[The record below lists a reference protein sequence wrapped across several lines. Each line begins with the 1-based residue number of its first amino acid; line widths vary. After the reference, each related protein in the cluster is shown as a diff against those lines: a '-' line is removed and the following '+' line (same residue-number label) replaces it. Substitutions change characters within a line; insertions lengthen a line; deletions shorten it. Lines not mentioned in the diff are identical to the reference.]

1 MSQSAWSCFVRV
13 NDPPCWRS
21 LEYLRARGHVLG
33 GMIWEGLRCQ
43 RGSTAPLLSM
53 GCGTAATSI
62 ASLQHLYHL
71 GFGWLRYL
79 LSGSVDKKTFPN
91 INSKKTFQ
99 TFPKWCRSDWVLR
112 CLEFEFR
119 LANFETQNLNA
130 WLSSCTAYVRPS
142 FDVFFSCLSMA
153 RTVVRACVATRR
165 DAVSR
170 QSSFRRFQKQKC
182 L

>member
-1 MSQSAWSCFVRV
+1 MVGWQVGACLASERGERSQEEDGQHMTCI
-13 NDPPCWRS
+13 C
-21 LEYLRARGHVLG
+21 
-33 GMIWEGLRCQ
+33 GLD
-43 RGSTAPLLSM
+43 
-53 GCGTAATSI
+53 
-62 ASLQHLYHL
+62 

-79 LSGSVDKKTFPN
+79 LCGSEDKTFPN

-112 CLEFEFR
+112 CLEFDFR

-142 FDVFFSCLSMA
+142 FDVFVSCLSMA

-170 QSSFRRFQKQKC
+170 QTSFRRFQKQKC